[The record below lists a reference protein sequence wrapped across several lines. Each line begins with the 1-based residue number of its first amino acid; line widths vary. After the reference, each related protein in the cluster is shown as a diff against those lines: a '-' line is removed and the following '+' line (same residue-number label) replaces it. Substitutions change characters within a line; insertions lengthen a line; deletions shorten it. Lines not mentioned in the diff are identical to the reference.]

1 MLDEKLEISKILQ
14 GDITIPYKDR
24 IQKVEDYI
32 ISITDG
38 VNAFGTGKEIVYP
51 SFCEY
56 KHSFGDGVYVREMKI
71 NKGIL
76 IVGGIHKHKEVFFLL
91 QGRLNIMTR
100 NGVEEY
106 VAPCYIMTPSGSKK
120 MGYAVEESIAVTVH
134 ANPTN
139 TEDLKE
145 LEDNM
150 VAYSWEEYNEFLKK
164 NENEKNK

>member
-1 MLDEKLEISKILQ
+1 
-14 GDITIPYKDR
+14 
-24 IQKVEDYI
+24 
-32 ISITDG
+32 
-38 VNAFGTGKEIVYP
+38 
-51 SFCEY
+51 
-56 KHSFGDGVYVREMKI
+56 
-71 NKGIL
+71 
-76 IVGGIHKHKEVFFLL
+76 
-91 QGRLNIMTR
+91 MTR